1 MKIGITERGDPSID
15 FSWKNKIEKMDGTVI
30 ITKNLTDGLIDETRP
45 YWNKIIFH
53 ISCTGY
59 GGTIVE
65 PNIPEYTHQL
75 NQAYKL
81 LVNGVPSEKIVIR
94 VDPIIP
100 TQKGL
105 KLANEVIHKAYS
117 MGFKRFRISMFDAY
131 PHVRERMKNVGID
144 PPYGDSFYPTKYMIK
159 NVNGMVKQLKATY
172 KDISVESCAEE
183 TLFET
188 EQIGCISEK
197 DLKILNLDCSKTD
210 AVGYQRTGCLCCS
223 AKTELLSEKKRCP
236 YKCMYCYWKD

>member
-1 MKIGITERGDPSID
+1 MKIGVTERGDPSID
-15 FSWKNKIEKMDGTVI
+15 FSWKNKIEKMDGAII
-30 ITKNLTDGLIDETRP
+30 ITKNLTDRLIDETSP

-59 GGTIVE
+59 GSTIVE
-65 PNIPEYTHQL
+65 PNIPDYTHQL
-75 NQAYKL
+75 NQSYKL
-81 LVNGVPSEKIVIR
+81 LSNGVPSEKIVIR

-105 KLANEVIHKAYS
+105 NLANKVIQKACS

-131 PHVRERMKNVGID
+131 PHIRERMKSVGVD

-159 NVNGMVKQLKATY
+159 SVNDMVKQLKTTY
-172 KDISVESCAEE
+172 KDISIESCAEK

-188 EQIGCISEK
+188 EQIGCVSEK
-197 DLKILNLDCSKTD
+197 DLKILNLDCSKID